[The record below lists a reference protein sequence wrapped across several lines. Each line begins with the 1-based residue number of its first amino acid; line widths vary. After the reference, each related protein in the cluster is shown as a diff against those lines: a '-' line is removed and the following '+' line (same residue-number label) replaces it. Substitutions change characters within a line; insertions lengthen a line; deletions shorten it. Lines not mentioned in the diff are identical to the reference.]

1 MLLLPIAT
9 AAVLA
14 HIRQLYSFARYLVA
28 TLPFIAVGVLTWMHT
43 EDVILSYNGPRVAAG
58 FRSWAVLAVILSIG
72 VLCAIRTRDRLARI
86 GQICAAA
93 IVANVW
99 FVVIAGW
106 VS

>member
-14 HIRQLYSFARYLVA
+14 HIRQLYSFARYLIA
-28 TLPFIAVGVLTWMHT
+28 TIPFIAVGVFTWVHT
-43 EDVILSYNGPRVAAG
+43 EGVILSYDGPRVASG

-72 VLCAIRTRDRLARI
+72 LLCAIRTRGPLARI
-86 GQICAAA
+86 GQICAAV

-99 FVVIAGW
+99 IVVIAGW